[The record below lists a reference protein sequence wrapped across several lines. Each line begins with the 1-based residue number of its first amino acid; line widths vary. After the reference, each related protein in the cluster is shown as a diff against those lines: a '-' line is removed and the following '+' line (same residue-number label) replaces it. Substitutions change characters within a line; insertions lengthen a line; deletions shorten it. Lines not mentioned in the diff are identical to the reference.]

1 MADISASQLPE
12 MLQKAS
18 LVASSPTE
26 VDFKAIRS
34 CMDEFGFAR
43 VSGLYSNQEI
53 RELLD
58 RVRARFNPRLD
69 QKHDASDAEALRNPL
84 QKVVVGGITG
94 INSCARLIRTFM
106 LPLTGPDL
114 FGSHEI
120 FKRLA
125 RFRNLLCG
133 EPENFAVDGDEKG
146 LWTASRIHHYVRGG
160 GFMAEHSDF
169 GTAVAAAEAGFD
181 RFAQVILIISQKGLD
196 FHSGGAFIRR
206 GDDRFFYEDACQ
218 SGDVVIYD
226 GRIRHGVADIDG
238 NLPFDFT
245 SIEGRLVGFATL
257 YKRFTNTDSQYREL
271 LKGYTG

>member
-1 MADISASQLPE
+1 MADIAATDLPGLLEQAS
-12 MLQKAS
+12 
-18 LVASSPTE
+18 VYASSPAE
-26 VDFKAIRS
+26 VDFAAVRRH
-34 CMDEFGFAR
+34 MDQFGFSR
-43 VSGLYSNQEI
+43 VRGLYSCNEI
-53 RELLD
+53 RDLLD
-58 RVRARFNPRLD
+58 RVRSRFDPQLD
-69 QKHDASDAEALRNPL
+69 RKHDASDAEALRNPL
-84 QKVVVGGITG
+84 QKVVVGGISG
-94 INSCARLIRTFM
+94 INSCARLIRTFF

-169 GTAVAAAEAGFD
+169 GTAVAAAEAGFE

-196 FHSGGAFIRR
+196 FHSGGAFIRK
-206 GDDRFFYEDACQ
+206 GEDRFFYEDGCQ

-238 NLPFDFT
+238 HLPFEFS

-257 YKRFTNTDSQYREL
+257 YKRFTNTNTQYKEL